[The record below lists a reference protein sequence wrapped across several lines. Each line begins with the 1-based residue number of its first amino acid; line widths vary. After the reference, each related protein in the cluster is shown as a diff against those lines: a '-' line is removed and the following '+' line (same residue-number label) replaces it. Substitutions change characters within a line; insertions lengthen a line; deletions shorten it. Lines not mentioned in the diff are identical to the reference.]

1 MTAMSLPGLPLIT
14 PDSLNGYE
22 LVLTSPYMVAE
33 LEAPN
38 PINDTNT
45 TFLVLHRATKRC
57 ACEHFNYKAA
67 KLCADGVRC
76 VKSRNKVTTKQ

>member
-1 MTAMSLPGLPLIT
+1 MMEMSLPGLPLST
-14 PDSLNGYE
+14 NDSYE

-38 PINDTNT
+38 PLTPNDPNPS
-45 TFLVLHRATKRC
+45 TFLVLHRATKTC

-67 KLCADGVRC
+67 KLCADGIRC
-76 VKSRNKVTTKQ
+76 TKSRNKVTTKQ